1 MEIYEKQDICLKC
14 MHPLKG
20 EKRCP
25 KCGFDIDTYK
35 PKEHHLKPRT
45 ILHGQYIIGTV
56 LGEGGF
62 GITYVGWDLMLHMMV
77 AIKEYF
83 PVGIV
88 MRDSVQNTV
97 SVFSGADE
105 EFFRHDRGKFMN
117 EAQKLAKFDGNPGV
131 VSVKNYFMENGTAYI
146 VMEYIQGITLNTFI
160 QQNGGKLSM
169 QQTLT
174 LLDMPMRTLAQLHK
188 DKTFHRDIS
197 PENLM
202 VTNDNAVKLI
212 DFGSAMDHNVDMKTR
227 TLKVRPG
234 YSPIELYTT
243 DGKEDTYT
251 DIYALCA
258 TIYKAITG
266 VVPPMVTER
275 IMEDKLI
282 PPSKLGAKGIT
293 PKQEKALMTGLAVNS
308 ANRYQSMEELR
319 KDLMG
324 NEAQKS
330 GAEWKNKMPLITL
343 LIVVLVLGGLLG
355 YNALKLKAEP
365 ALVVTTE
372 PTAAPTRE
380 PALAFASPEFEQSLR
395 EAIGRTHG
403 EEIYAKDLAFVT
415 SLTISGDR
423 LNLNENSE
431 ECPEQLALPL
441 EDLQL
446 FGNLTSL
453 KINVA
458 SSAYPNVLS
467 DIAKLPKL
475 ETLKIIW
482 HNEGSTISMAQL
494 SEAPALKNL
503 QVDNGWSNVIGIDF
517 GSGIPTLETL
527 EICSEFIQNVNF
539 GGNMT
544 ALRVLTVS
552 GGNKV
557 MSDCSFISSLPAL
570 EVFNMR
576 DAHIE
581 RIGFGESTIPV
592 QYLNINNY
600 DLKEIQLPEDMPNL
614 VGLYLRETHLT
625 DISFINNLSTLK
637 YLVIGANV
645 EEMDFTGILPEL
657 KLLNIHDYQLIS
669 LELGESRELLENLS
683 VELGWSPLH
692 HLNYLEDAP
701 NLVSFGLNHCYH
713 IENGNVSYSFDAV
726 PDLDLS
732 PLAPLTNLQTLL
744 LYHNGVNNL
753 SPLAGLHNLTHLEI
767 TSNTLEDASVISTLP
782 VIDGSLKLEC
792 PSVNWQTLYGD
803 RIDEFAVQFAS
814 PEFENMLR
822 KQWGLSEEDTYY
834 FLPNELSMVRDLTI
848 ADGVFDAKA
857 IIEGDL
863 EPTDMLLED
872 LKYFTGLA
880 NLKIV
885 SNCADTDFINS
896 IAQLRILQNLDITWI
911 NPNEEPCDLDL
922 SALSQIPWLNEV
934 RIRADGVRS
943 INMGEGSPDMFRLT
957 VGGNMLEEVRIGSD
971 QELRLEYL
979 YIFEGK
985 VEDYSFIANVLPELR
1000 TLILNPESGENF
1012 VMRDVKNHPN
1022 LTVVDIND
1030 DGVNDL
1036 PQ

>member
-45 ILHGQYIIGTV
+45 ILHGQYIVGTV

-88 MRDSVQNTV
+88 MRDSSQNTV

-146 VMEYIQGITLNTFI
+146 VMEYIQGINLNMFI

-169 QQTLT
+169 QQTLK

-188 DKTFHRDIS
+188 NKTFHRDIS

-227 TLKVRPG
+227 TLKVRQG
-234 YSPIELYTT
+234 YSPIELYTS

-266 VVPPMVTER
+266 VVPPMATER

-293 PKQEKALMTGLAVNS
+293 PKQEKALINGLAVNS
-308 ANRYQSMEELR
+308 ANRYQSVEELR

-324 NEAQKS
+324 SEARKS
-330 GAEWKNKMPLITL
+330 GAESNSKPLLIAL
-343 LIVVLVLGGLLG
+343 LIVVLGFGGLLG
-355 YNALKLKAEP
+355 YNALKPEAEP
-365 ALVVTTE
+365 TPVTTAE
-372 PTAAPTRE
+372 PTAAPTEE
-380 PALAFASPEFEQSLR
+380 PALNFASPEFEQSLR

-403 EEIYAKDLAFVT
+403 EEIFAKDLAFVT
-415 SLTISGDR
+415 GLTVSGDR
-423 LNLNENSE
+423 LILNEDSE
-431 ECPEQLALPL
+431 ECPDMIALPL

-453 KINVA
+453 KINVD
-458 SSAYPNVLS
+458 SSEHPDVLS

-475 ETLKIIW
+475 ETLKLAW
-482 HNEGSTISMAQL
+482 RNEDSTISMAQL

-503 QVDNGWSNVIGIDF
+503 RVENSWSHVDGIDF
-517 GSGIPTLETL
+517 GSGIPTLKTL
-527 EICSEFIQNVNF
+527 EICSGHIQHVSF
-539 GGNMT
+539 GENMT
-544 ALRVLTVS
+544 ALRELTIS
-552 GGNKV
+552 GDNSV
-557 MSDCSFISSLPAL
+557 MSDCSFLSSLPSL
-570 EVFNMR
+570 EFFTMDNG
-576 DAHIE
+576 HIE
-581 RIGFGESTIPV
+581 RMSFGEDMIPV
-592 QYLNINNY
+592 HYIYIEND
-600 DLKEIQLPEDMPNL
+600 DLKEIQLPEEMPNL
-614 VGLYLRETHLT
+614 VGLFLHETHLT
-625 DISFINNLSTLK
+625 DISFIDNLSTLQ
-637 YLVIGANV
+637 YLTIGANV

-657 KLLNIHDYQLIS
+657 EQLSIHDYQLIS
-669 LELGESRELLENLS
+669 LELGEPREPLEKLS

-701 NLVSFGLNHCYH
+701 NLVYFGLNHSFR
-713 IENGNVSYSFDAV
+713 IENGVSYSSDPV
-726 PDLDLS
+726 PSLDLS

-744 LYHNGVNNL
+744 LYHNGVNDL
-753 SPLAGLHNLTHLEI
+753 SPLAGLQNLTHLEI

-782 VIDGSLKLEC
+782 VMDGTLKLDC
-792 PSVNWQTLYGD
+792 PGVDWQTLYGD
-803 RIDEFAVQFAS
+803 RIEDVAVQFAS

-822 KQWGLSEEDTYY
+822 EQWGLSEEDTYY
-834 FLPNELSMVRDLTI
+834 YMPNELALVRDLTI
-848 ADGVFDAKA
+848 ADGVFDARA

-872 LKYFTGLA
+872 LKYFIGLGQ
-880 NLKIV
+880 LKIV
-885 SNCADTDFINS
+885 SNCADTSFINS
-896 IAQLRILQNLDITWI
+896 IAQMRVLNSLDITWI
-911 NPNEEPCDLDL
+911 NPNDEPCDLDL

-979 YIFEGK
+979 EIFDGR
-985 VEDYSFIANVLPELR
+985 VEDFSFIGAVLPGLQ
-1000 TLILNPESGENF
+1000 TLILNPESGENI
-1012 VMRDVKNHPN
+1012 VMRDVKNHPS
-1022 LTVVDIND
+1022 LTFVDING
-1030 DGVNDL
+1030 DGENDL